1 MVDPNCKIVEIFNE
15 RVVLFIFI
23 IVIWQDNLLPPSQ
36 RCSYDCEKEPTGPLD
51 RKRLIEHIN
60 KQAMETPDQPE
71 LKPYVAGTVRG
82 KKVHFADLC

>member
-1 MVDPNCKIVEIFNE
+1 M
-15 RVVLFIFI
+15 FI
-23 IVIWQDNLLPPSQ
+23 IVMGQDNLLPPSQ

-82 KKVHFADLC
+82 KKVHISDLC